1 MTRIIDYQSLI
12 NNVYNK
18 VKHNTDGH
26 VATYISA
33 LGEADPTTFGLSI
46 CDLTGRVYNVGN
58 AEKKIP
64 IESISKLFTL
74 ALAIKKHGNHVISN
88 KIGTSGSF
96 LPFNS
101 IIAEKLSP
109 SHTINPFV
117 NQGAMATTSLL
128 YQANHAN
135 YKKKLIDNMS
145 DFANTNI
152 TIDNGVYKSEL
163 ANNYTNLS
171 LAYLLKSMKRFYG
184 PVEKVVDA
192 YTYQCSAKVSAKD
205 LAVMASVF
213 ANQGI
218 HPKTGEKLLDRDECI
233 YLISA
238 LGLAGLYEYSSTW
251 AVKTG
256 GKSYAKSGV
265 GGGII
270 IVIPNVCGIG
280 ITSPR
285 LDKIGNSARGIQAG
299 LLLSNILG
307 RSLFDKTNLNLIT
320 YKKSRNNKK
329 IRKTRKISLLTPNRE
344 RS

>member
-1 MTRIIDYQSLI
+1 MSTTIDYQTLI

-33 LGEADPTTFGLSI
+33 LGRADPRTFGLSI

-64 IESISKLFTL
+64 VESISKLFTL
-74 ALAIKKHGNHVISN
+74 ALAIKKHGKDMISN

-135 YKKKLIDNMS
+135 YKKRLIDNMS
-145 DFANTNI
+145 AFANCNI
-152 TIDNGVYKSEL
+152 RVDNGVYKSES

-171 LAYLLKSMKRFYG
+171 LAYLLKSMNRFYG

-233 YLISA
+233 YLISV
-238 LGLAGLYEYSSTW
+238 LGIAGLYEYSSTW

-299 LLLSNILG
+299 ILLSNILG
-307 RSLFDKTNLNLIT
+307 RSVFDTTFKKNTTFRKNTTTFRKNTT
-320 YKKSRNNKK
+320 YKKK
-329 IRKTRKISLLTPNRE
+329 
-344 RS
+344 